1 MEVYKSRKL
10 QDITIL
16 DCSYFPSGERVFVAK
31 RGDFN
36 AHGDTVKEAV
46 SDLLFKEQQAMDVSE
61 HVKRVKEQGYVTPN
75 DYRLLTGACRQGT
88 EQFLQANGFT
98 WEDRLPI
105 GEVCEL
111 VKDQF
116 GGSRFIEL
124 MA

>member
-1 MEVYKSRKL
+1 M
-10 QDITIL
+10 L
-16 DCSYFPSGERVFVAK
+16 DCSYFPSRERAFVAK

-36 AHGDTVKEAV
+36 AHGNTVKEAV

-88 EQFLQANGFT
+88 EQFLHANGFT

-105 GEVCEL
+105 GEVCKL

-124 MA
+124 MG